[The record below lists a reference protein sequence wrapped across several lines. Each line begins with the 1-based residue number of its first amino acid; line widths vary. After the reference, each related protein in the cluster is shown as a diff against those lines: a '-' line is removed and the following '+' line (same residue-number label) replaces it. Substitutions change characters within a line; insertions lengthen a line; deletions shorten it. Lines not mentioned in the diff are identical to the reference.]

1 MRADAASVVSCKHAH
16 YATWYRGDV
25 CGDGGVD
32 GESGGG
38 GGGGGRRPSR
48 ARPAREKRVRRRGG
62 GDRAAAVVVDR
73 GYLRCVGNGCPAADG
88 SAGGQA
94 VQRQNC
100 TVRARRS
107 PVMFCCYCCATT
119 LERTVTRPDGYCQNH
134 GVCDSPRAGCT
145 STAAATRVLSRERD
159 FGARDRRQVSFWP
172 VLRFVRVG
180 NARKVS
186 LRRDFSPNA
195 INELIRRCTFG
206 PFEVETRQYI
216 FLSPAGI

>member
-1 MRADAASVVSCKHAH
+1 MEKVVVAAAAADDDRRGHAQREKSASV
-16 YATWYRGDV
+16 
-25 CGDGGVD
+25 
-32 GESGGG
+32 GGG
-38 GGGGGRRPSR
+38 EVTARPPSSSTAVTYGAWVTGVPQRMGRR
-48 ARPAREKRVRRRGG
+48 
-62 GDRAAAVVVDR
+62 
-73 GYLRCVGNGCPAADG
+73 
-88 SAGGQA
+88 AGGQA

-107 PVMFCCYCCATT
+107 PVMFCCYCCAT

-195 INELIRRCTFG
+195 INELIRRCTVAHLD
-206 PFEVETRQYI
+206 PSKWKRDNI
-216 FLSPAGI
+216 FFSHLLASDNDPMIIC